1 MTTQITT
8 AKETIR
14 DEPKNNCKGATRLT
28 KVNLNTI
35 KAKKDKNDISP
46 RLHIQYILRS
56 TFVKHACSPSQPNQL
71 SRDSTTLADSI
82 V

>member
-1 MTTQITT
+1 MTTKITT

-46 RLHIQYILRS
+46 RLHIQYI
-56 TFVKHACSPSQPNQL
+56 
-71 SRDSTTLADSI
+71 
-82 V
+82 